1 MGDSENEYCFDSEY
15 SEEIIYAKAAAFME
29 ENRDDEPPE
38 EVEFTEKIAAELA
51 AEQPI
56 LDTPVPPPEPEPKN
70 EAQAKR
76 RELKRELRK
85 KALERMENAA
95 RTLPEFKEVVKT
107 WNHLDENRERRE
119 RNHELLRGDV
129 PLEYGLKNTFD
140 ALIFPELNTFERQ
153 ILSGYFLDVLA
164 DCPYEMHDL
173 TTRKYIRDAIMNM
186 KEAHKELLYF
196 MGIHGFSPQ
205 RMAGMRNQTDR
216 NIRKVRDVM
225 YGKLR
230 KKLYRSLTAMIER
243 GYKPTIKEKQF
254 VQRYENGM
262 EEPDEYII

>member
-1 MGDSENEYCFDSEY
+1 MEDIKDEYGFDELDQKNSDEAA
-15 SEEIIYAKAAAFME
+15 YAIAALFRDV
-29 ENRDDEPPE
+29 NRDDERPDE
-38 EVEFTEKIAAELA
+38 AEFTEKTAAELA
-51 AEQPI
+51 SEQSI

-70 EAQAKR
+70 EAEKKR

-95 RTLPEFKEVVKT
+95 RTLPEFNEVVKT
-107 WNHLDENRERRE
+107 WNHLDKNRERRE

-129 PLEYGLKNTFD
+129 PLEYGVKNTFD
-140 ALIFPELNTFERQ
+140 ALIFPELSVADRQ
-153 ILSGYFLDVLA
+153 ILRGYFLDVLA

-173 TTRKYIRDAIMNM
+173 TAKNYIRNAVMNM
-186 KEAHKELLYF
+186 KEEHKELLFF

-205 RMAGMRNQTDR
+205 RMAGIRNQTDR
-216 NIRKVRDVM
+216 NVRKVRDVM

-243 GYKPTIKEKQF
+243 GYQPTEMELRFIR
-254 VQRYENGM
+254 RYENGM
-262 EEPDEYII
+262 EEPQ